1 MTVPNCVTL
10 ESRPLVHDLYDMA
23 RVHLTGALAKYAEGE
38 TEFDL
43 DVGTIRQLFRLL
55 GERYPE
61 MKPHLETGIAVAI
74 DGQIY
79 QDTLIEPIGPESDV
93 HLLPQIGGG

>member
-1 MTVPNCVTL
+1 
-10 ESRPLVHDLYDMA
+10 MA
-23 RVHLTGALAKYAEGE
+23 RVHLTGALAKFTDGE

-43 DVGTIRQLFRLL
+43 EVATIRQLFRVL

-61 MKPHLETGIAVAI
+61 MAPHLKDGIAVAI

-79 QDTLIEPIGPESDV
+79 QDTLIEPIEPDSEV
-93 HLLPQIGGG
+93 HLLPQIAGG